1 VTSAPLRLIN
11 MKLLDRPIISRT
23 PELTWSELIELP
35 TLELAVERIA
45 ATYDFDRHPYLIW
58 MADPATQRDAF
69 CRSQLPFR
77 FAVESFS
84 QALAAVLARIPT
96 LADRLTLFTN
106 IAEEHG
112 RGNIFHSHKF
122 TFQEYLLALGANEA
136 DFCVPCSTPVLAF
149 NQSILSYCLTQNPEV
164 GAAMLGIIEYLYI
177 GISAKIAQNLAD
189 RQWTL
194 PGSQSHYLNHEKLD
208 VEHARDL
215 LNIASS
221 AWNETRSRA
230 QISQGLV
237 LGVYYFWRL
246 YADL

>member
-1 VTSAPLRLIN
+1 
-11 MKLLDRPIISRT
+11 MQLLNPPIINST

-35 TLELAVERIA
+35 TLELAVQKVANI
-45 ATYDFDRHPYLIW
+45 YDFDRHPYLIW
-58 MADPATQRDAF
+58 MTDPTTQRDAF

-96 LADRLTLFTN
+96 VADRLTLFTN

-112 RGNIFHSHKF
+112 RGNILHSHKF

-149 NQSILSYCLTQNPEV
+149 NQSILAYCLTQNPEV
-164 GAAMLGIIEYLYI
+164 SAAMLGTIEYLYV
-177 GISAKIAQNLAD
+177 GISAKIARTLAD

-194 PGSQSHYLNHEKLD
+194 PGSQSHYLNHERLD
-208 VEHARDL
+208 TEHARDL
-215 LNIASS
+215 LNIASPV
-221 AWNETRSRA
+221 WHEPRSRVQLTQA
-230 QISQGLV
+230 LV
-237 LGVYYFWRL
+237 LGAYYFWRL